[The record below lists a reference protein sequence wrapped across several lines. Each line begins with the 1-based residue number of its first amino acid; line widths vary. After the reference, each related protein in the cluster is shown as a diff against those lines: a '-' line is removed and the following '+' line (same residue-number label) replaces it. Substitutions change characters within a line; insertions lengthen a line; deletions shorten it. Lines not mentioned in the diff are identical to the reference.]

1 MTSSEPAPGPPD
13 QPLTPE
19 TQDFDYIALD
29 TETRLAVQQRTSE
42 IKSLIRRTASDII
55 DIGQKL
61 IEVKD
66 YLGHGNFLN
75 WLKTEFNWSESAAR
89 KFMRVT
95 RQFKSVN
102 FTNLDIAAS
111 ALYLLAASS
120 TPADARQEALERASQ
135 GETITHVG
143 AQVLVSRHKQSTPH
157 KTTEPL
163 TVDVPAEAVE
173 SESPTPAEALQ
184 PQLAHPPQPSLKLLD
199 QPEEEEHYT
208 SRHILDGVLACLGE
222 IDLDPC
228 SNSNHPPHIPAREHF
243 TKEDDGLAHSWQ
255 GRIFMNPPGDA
266 VKDWVEKLCSEFE
279 SGNVT
284 EALALVAPR
293 TDTKWFRRLRHYP
306 RCFISGLLKFSSA
319 DVRTPFPSVVFY
331 LGREPEG
338 FQRFVEAFN
347 RLGDIFV
354 LAERETEVFVRR

>member
-1 MTSSEPAPGPPD
+1 MTSSEPAPGPPY
-13 QPLTPE
+13 QPLTPK

-29 TETRLAVQQRTSE
+29 IETRLAVQQRTSE
-42 IKSLIRRTASDII
+42 IKSLMRRTASDII

-75 WLKTEFNWSESAAR
+75 WLETEFNWSESAAR

-143 AQVLVSRHKQSTPH
+143 AQILVSRHKQSTPP
-157 KTTEPL
+157 KATEPL

-184 PQLAHPPQPSLKLLD
+184 PQLAQPPQPSLEPLD

-208 SRHILDGVLACLGE
+208 PRHILDAVLACLGE

-228 SNSNHPPHIPAREHF
+228 SNSYQSPHIPAREHF
-243 TKEDDGLAHSWQ
+243 TKEDNGLAHSWR
-255 GRIFMNPPGDA
+255 GRVFMNPPGDA

-306 RCFISGLLKFSSA
+306 RCFISALLKSSSA
-319 DVRTPFPSVVFY
+319 DMRTPFPSVVFY

-338 FQRFVEAFN
+338 FQRFVNAFN
-347 RLGDIFV
+347 RLGDVFV